1 MVTRKVQ
8 GSAATGPSGS
18 IIIWLAGLVFG
29 ISAGLL
35 LVYHFLMASRS
46 TSTVP
51 IEVAQTVP
59 AAKAP
64 KGPTLASASSVNSAH
79 LAAMKEALKKDGP

>member
-8 GSAATGPSGS
+8 GSVSTGPSGS

-51 IEVAQTVP
+51 IEVVEAPVAKVQKSHVL
-59 AAKAP
+59 AAA
-64 KGPTLASASSVNSAH
+64 ASVNSAH
-79 LAAMKEALKKDGP
+79 SAAMKEALKKDGP